1 MLLKRNTQSNSFI
14 LTVVGLTYVVDDSHL
29 LASVESAEEQGLVT
43 KFISRSQGG
52 MCTQTGGLNLSF
64 KETHKILIRS
74 FTVVGPTSRTYLVSN
89 EHEMAYHSQLKSKI

>member
-29 LASVESAEEQGLVT
+29 LAPVQSDEEQGLVT
-43 KFISRSQGG
+43 KFISISQGG

-64 KETHKILIRS
+64 KETHKILLWS
-74 FTVVGPTSRTYLVSN
+74 FTVVPPTYLVDI
-89 EHEMAYHSQLKSKI
+89 EHELAYHSQLKNKI